1 MMSSVPNSE
10 ELTKYLARSSI
21 KMTYL
26 FFDNKDN
33 LIRTLHITPKDFE

>member
-1 MMSSVPNSE
+1 MSSVPNSE

-26 FFDNKDN
+26 FYDEEDN
-33 LIRTLHITPKDFE
+33 LIRTIHITSKDFE